1 MTASNFDRNAVLGNA
16 KIAALWS
23 TSADE
28 DADYENL
35 DAVFTEEDITGEA
48 EEKLVALIDLFFEK
62 AGDLLDE
69 YPSEAEQLGHDIIM
83 TTNGHGVGFWDRGLG
98 ELGTKL
104 TEVCKQ
110 LPEYNLYVGDDG
122 KLYAE

>member
-1 MTASNFDRNAVLGNA
+1 MTASDFDRNAVLGNA

-23 TSADE
+23 TSGPE
-28 DADYENL
+28 DADYDNL

-48 EEKLVALIDLFFEK
+48 EEKLVALIDQFFDK

-83 TTNGHGVGFWDRGLG
+83 TTNRHGVGFWDRGLG
-98 ELGTKL
+98 ELGDKL
-104 TEVCKQ
+104 TEICHE
-110 LPEYNLYVGDDG
+110 LPEYELYVGDDG
-122 KLYAE
+122 KLYA